1 MEYSQL
7 EYLIACET
15 AAKMWSKLSTIHEQK
30 SASNKLTLM
39 TKFHEYKMSPN
50 DSVAQHV
57 AKIEKKARQLKDV
70 GEELSEV
77 MIIAKILRTLPSKFN
92 ALVTAWD
99 SVGEQDQKKE
109 ALIERLI
116 KEENRLTVMDETT
129 NALAAIK
136 VQDGNILSKENATR
150 KHRNSDKSSKRKD
163 FNCHYCGKKGHIAR
177 NCFKRR
183 DKSENNKDNE
193 KSKRKSNSDDHANLE
208 AFLVSGF
215 ECCTR
220 IMNSDVKDIWIL
232 DSGASKHM
240 SFRRK
245 WFIDLDESYRKTVS
259 LGDDSV
265 CKVMGCGTILIK
277 RLVDNEW
284 LDGKLE
290 NVLYIPSLRRNLF
303 SSGLCTEKGCILK
316 LETNDVRV
324 YRERKMLAYG
334 IKQNNNLFRM
344 MFKVMEQDEVNS
356 ASSKD
361 IWTWHERLGHINY
374 RSLLGMAD
382 QQLIKGIKTSRIND
396 FFCESCQ
403 FGKQHRLTCK
413 SREHKRKTKVGEF
426 IHTDLCGPIS
436 EASVNGSKYFLL
448 FKDDCSSF
456 RHVYFLR
463 HKDDTFEKFKEFER
477 LIFNRFG
484 RRIKTVRSDNG
495 SEFRNERMSSY
506 MTSRG
511 ITLETSAPYIHE
523 QNGER
528 DAHNHREC
536 TNHANCEEF
545 TKEIMG

>member
-1 MEYSQL
+1 MEYSQF
-7 EYLIACET
+7 EYLITCET
-15 AAKMWSKLSTIHEQK
+15 AAEMWSKLSTIHEQK

-39 TKFHEYKMSPN
+39 TKFHEYKMSST

-57 AKIEKKARQLKDV
+57 AKIENMARQLKDI
-70 GEELSEV
+70 GEKLSEV
-77 MIIAKILRTLPSKFN
+77 TIIAKILGTLPSKFN

-99 SVGEQDQKKE
+99 SVSERDQKKE
-109 ALIERLI
+109 VLIERLI

-136 VQDGNILSKENATR
+136 VQDGNIHSKENATR
-150 KHRNSDKSSKRKD
+150 KHRNSDKSSGKNKRQD

-193 KSKRKSNSDDHANLE
+193 KSKRKTNSDDSANLE
-208 AFLVSGF
+208 AFLVSGSD
-215 ECCTR
+215 CCTR
-220 IMNSDVKDIWIL
+220 IMNSDVKDVWIL

-240 SFRRK
+240 SFRQE
-245 WFIDLDESYRKTVS
+245 WFIDLDGSYKETVS

-265 CKVMGCGTILIK
+265 CKVMGRGTILIK
-277 RLVDNEW
+277 RLVNNEW

-303 SSGLCTEKGCILK
+303 SSEVCTEKGCILK

-324 YRERKMLAYG
+324 YRERKILAYG
-334 IKQNNNLFRM
+334 VKQNNNLFRM
-344 MFKVMEQDEVNS
+344 MFKVIERDEINS

-361 IWTWHERLGHINY
+361 IGTWHQRLGHIN
-374 RSLLGMAD
+374 RQSLLGMAN
-382 QQLIKGIKTSRIND
+382 QQLIKGITASRLDD

-403 FGKQHRLTCK
+403 FGKQHRLPCK
-413 SREHKRKTKVGEF
+413 SREHKRKTEVGEF
-426 IHTDLCGPIS
+426 IHADLCGPMS
-436 EASVNGSKYFLL
+436 EASVSGSKYFLL
-448 FKDDCSSF
+448 FKDDHSSF
-456 RHVYFLR
+456 HVYFLR

-484 RRIKTVRSDNG
+484 RRIKTIRSDNG
-495 SEFRNERMSSY
+495 TEFRNERMSSY

-511 ITLETSAPYIHE
+511 ITLETSAP
-523 QNGER
+523 
-528 DAHNHREC
+528 
-536 TNHANCEEF
+536 
-545 TKEIMG
+545 